1 MAKEIAGYV
10 KLQIKGGQANPAPPV
25 GPALGQRGINIME
38 FCKAFNEKTKAF
50 MGKPVPVVITV
61 YKDKKF
67 DFIIKSPP
75 ASHFI
80 REAAKLKSGY
90 WSKRI
95 IMKKKSKR
103 YREILKSLIKD
114 NKITTKEVLDLVK
127 KNSTTKFDES
137 IDVSLR
143 INLKQTKGGDLSLRT
158 IVNLPNGSGKKN
170 KVAVLCEADKV
181 DLAKKSGADV
191 VGSDDLI
198 EKIASGK
205 FDFTKLICTPAMMSK
220 IGKHGKVLGPKG
232 LMPNPK
238 LGTVSADI
246 AKAVKDIKT
255 GLVEIRN
262 DKDGNLSSTIGR
274 KSFSTD
280 KLLENYNHFIESVK
294 KEKPDNIKGEFIK
307 SSFITS
313 TMGVSFKVGVK

>member
-1 MAKEIAGYV
+1 
-10 KLQIKGGQANPAPPV
+10 
-25 GPALGQRGINIME
+25 
-38 FCKAFNEKTKAF
+38 
-50 MGKPVPVVITV
+50 
-61 YKDKKF
+61 
-67 DFIIKSPP
+67 
-75 ASHFI
+75 
-80 REAAKLKSGY
+80 
-90 WSKRI
+90 
-95 IMKKKSKR
+95 MKKKSKR
-103 YREILKSLIKD
+103 YKEILKSLIKD
-114 NKITTKEVLDLVK
+114 NKIKTKEVLDLVK

-238 LGTVSADI
+238 LGTVATDI
-246 AKAVKDIKT
+246 NKAVKDIKT
-255 GLVEIRN
+255 GLIEIRN
-262 DKDGNLSSTIGR
+262 DKDGNLAATIGR
-274 KSFSTD
+274 KSFTNE
-280 KLLENYNHFIESVK
+280 KLLENYNHFIDSVK
-294 KEKPDNIKGEFIK
+294 KEKSDTIKGEFIK
-307 SSFITS
+307 NIFLTS
-313 TMGVSFKVGVK
+313 TMGISYKVGAK